1 MKWPG
6 FLLPLVDLAGSVIA
20 PLPGSDDAAHQNF
33 RGLSSRAP
41 GTSRPPTN
49 TPRTKLSSAE
59 QTDERSIALD
69 GKRIDYKL
77 VRRRGRRGVGLK
89 VDGTG
94 MTVAASLTTPISAIE
109 DMIGKNGEWVLK
121 KLGEW
126 SHRKI
131 TPQRWQTGATIFYL
145 GEPLTL
151 MIDAGASKV
160 KVEQAELQTQ
170 THLFVQVK
178 AALNDPAAIAEQA
191 EMAVVAW
198 LKKQALPHLAQ
209 RTFFYSKLHNLTP
222 PRVFLSS
229 ANNRWGSCNSRRE
242 IRFSWRLMKARPA
255 LIDYVVCHELAHL
268 RQMNHSAAFWHEV
281 ERMCPDY
288 VALKQELDQNDHR
301 FRAF

>member
-6 FLLPLVDLAGSVIA
+6 FLLPLVDLAGTAIV
-20 PLPGSDDAAHQNF
+20 PP
-33 RGLSSRAP
+33 RVAP
-41 GTSRPPTN
+41 GGGSTARAKPPRQ
-49 TPRTKLSSAE
+49 PSPSAD

-94 MTVAASLTTPISAIE
+94 MTVAASLTTPISTIE
-109 DMIGKNGEWVLK
+109 DMIGKNGHWVLK

-131 TPQRWQTGATIFYL
+131 TPQCWETGTTIFYL

-151 MIDAGASKV
+151 MIDAGASKA
-160 KVEQAELQTQ
+160 KVEQAQM
-170 THLFVQVK
+170 HLFVQVK
-178 AALNDPAAIAEQA
+178 AALHDSAAIAEQA
-191 EMAVVAW
+191 ERAVVDW

-209 RTFFYSKLHNLTP
+209 RAFFYSRLHNLTP

-255 LIDYVVCHELAHL
+255 LVDYVVCHELAHL
-268 RQMNHSAAFWHEV
+268 RQMNHSAAFWQEV

-288 VALKQELDQNDHR
+288 IALKNELDQNDHR

>member
-1 MKWPG
+1 MKWPN

-20 PLPGSDDAAHQNF
+20 PPGGSSDQAYS
-33 RGLSSRAP
+33 GSSTPRAP
-41 GTSRPPTN
+41 RSN
-49 TPRTKLSSAE
+49 APRSNAPRIKSPSAE

-109 DMIGKNGEWVLK
+109 DMIGKHGQWVLK

-151 MIDAGASKV
+151 MIDAGARKSR
-160 KVEQAELQTQ
+160 VEQAGLQTQ
-170 THLFVQVK
+170 AHLFVHVK
-178 AALNDPAAIAEQA
+178 AALHDPAAIAAQA
-191 EMAVVAW
+191 EAAVVTW
-198 LKKQALPHLAQ
+198 LKRQALPHFAQ

-268 RQMNHSAAFWHEV
+268 RQMNHSAAFWQEV

-288 VALKQELDQNDHR
+288 VALKHELDQNDHR